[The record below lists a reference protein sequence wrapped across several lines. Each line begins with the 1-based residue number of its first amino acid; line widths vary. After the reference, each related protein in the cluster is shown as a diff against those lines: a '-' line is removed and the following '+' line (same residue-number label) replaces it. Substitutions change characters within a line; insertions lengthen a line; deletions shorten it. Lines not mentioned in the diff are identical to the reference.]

1 MEKIISFK
9 YKDIYNKFIDSYK
22 KIHINP
28 FHEISEYELE
38 KGLFNRRMM
47 FSLPSLKD
55 SDSLIYEFI
64 TLNGEPKIIKFDKN
78 KN

>member
-38 KGLFNRRMM
+38 KVY
-47 FSLPSLKD
+47 
-55 SDSLIYEFI
+55 LIE
-64 TLNGEPKIIKFDKN
+64 E
-78 KN
+78 